1 MLVNHRGVGEFG
13 LPIKIA
19 GVAVGPLCTSNPSPN
34 LFLVLYSL
42 PFSLR
47 KYNITS

>member
-34 LFLVLYSL
+34 LFLVL

>member
-34 LFLVLYSL
+34 LFLV
-42 PFSLR
+42 FSLR